1 MGIRDWGLGIRNQ
14 VTVIH
19 QVTVIF
25 KMTVTLR
32 AEIKKQLGG
41 LKYGN

>member
-1 MGIRDWGLGIRNQ
+1 MGIRDWGLGIRN
-14 VTVIH
+14 

-41 LKYGN
+41 LKYG